1 MATFSFGHIIII
13 LYFIIQVSLS
23 SYFLP
28 SLLLRRFVFRKVE
41 ASGWWWTA
49 RDHGKGT
56 DSRHIFIERETSGY
70 EAAFYQYK
78 HRYCCTLFTVSHY
91 DTWRRIT
98 RLSLDLSL
106 QITHQTQE
114 RLTTPP
120 GSTSPTLF
128 EQWCGFFYVPQE
140 SDEWKW
146 KCCETGTTAFH
157 PYQRR
162 LESLTLCRRY
172 YKDSTFFSAV

>member
-1 MATFSFGHIIII
+1 MAPFSFGHIIII

-41 ASGWWWTA
+41 ASDWWWAA

-140 SDEWKW
+140 SDEWK
-146 KCCETGTTAFH
+146 CCETGTTAFH

-162 LESLTLCRRY
+162 LESLTLFRRY